1 MTDIPAATD
10 ATPQANDNR
19 KWVPLAPR
27 QRRVL
32 GVLVEK
38 AKTTPDVYP
47 MSLAAIVTGCNQKNN
62 RQPVMTLE
70 ADDVQEVLDQLRAL
84 GAVAEVIGSGRVPRY
99 RHYLSEWLDVN
110 KYELAVMAELLL
122 RGEQTLGEL
131 RTRASRMETIDS
143 LESAKEIVDRLIAKE
158 LIQALTPEGRGQ
170 IITHNLYKDRELP
183 ELVRRFSGSHQH
195 PSGEEL
201 DLEPSGADDG
211 GPPVAQQSPTGGS
224 SSLADRVHQLEQQ
237 VALLRQQVDALRQ
250 LIED

>member
-1 MTDIPAATD
+1 MDPS
-10 ATPQANDNR
+10 TPETTPNPNSADSR

-62 RQPVMTLE
+62 RQPVMNLE

-131 RTRASRMETIDS
+131 RTRASRMETIDT
-143 LESAKEIVDRLIAKE
+143 LESAKEIVDRLIAKQ
-158 LIQALTPEGRGQ
+158 LIQPLTPEGRGQ
-170 IITHNLYKDRELP
+170 VITHNLYKDRELP
-183 ELVRRFSGSHQH
+183 ELIRRFSGSHA
-195 PSGEEL
+195 PNSGEEPEADSL
-201 DLEPSGADDG
+201 DPDAGDA
-211 GPPVAQQSPTGGS
+211 S
-224 SSLADRVHQLEQQ
+224 SNHRKASDVSTSLAARVQQLEQQ
-237 VALLRQQVDALRQ
+237 VSLLKEQMEALRQ

>member
-1 MTDIPAATD
+1 MDHATPEIDSTRQTTD
-10 ATPQANDNR
+10 AR

-62 RQPVMTLE
+62 RQPVMNVE

-122 RGEQTLGEL
+122 RGEQSLGEL
-131 RTRASRMETIDS
+131 RTRASRMETIES
-143 LESAKEIVDRLIAKE
+143 LESAKQIVDGLIAKN
-158 LIQALTPEGRGQ
+158 LIQPLTPEGRGQ
-170 IITHNLYKDRELP
+170 IITHTLYKDRELP
-183 ELVRRFSGSHQH
+183 ELIRRFSGSSHQSLGDIPDTD
-195 PSGEEL
+195 PSGSN
-201 DLEPSGADDG
+201 DADTHG
-211 GPPVAQQSPTGGS
+211 HRRTTTEIS
-224 SSLADRVHQLEQQ
+224 SSLATRVDELEQQ
-237 VALLRQQVDALRQ
+237 VALLKEKVDTLRQ